1 MDEKYYRE
9 WMERWDKHD
18 RIGTMLHRAIER
30 GEARIVDLGE
40 GAVAEDADNGEQEQH
55 DEKPPKP

>member
-1 MDEKYYRE
+1 
-9 WMERWDKHD
+9 MERWDKHD

>member
-9 WMERWDKHD
+9 WMARWDKHD

-30 GEARIVDLGE
+30 GEARIVDIG
-40 GAVAEDADNGEQEQH
+40 DAGVSEETDASEQEQH
-55 DEKPPKP
+55 EETPPKP